1 MDYQKNK
8 MTPEDNEILH
18 KLYYEVYQE
27 KKSSTPPYNCLLPI
41 TSFKDLQ
48 IPVF

>member
-1 MDYQKNK
+1 MDQGMDYQKNK

-27 KKSSTPPYNCLLPI
+27 KKKQYST
-41 TSFKDLQ
+41 LQ
-48 IPVF
+48 LFTPNNFI